1 MRASPTS
8 NTLRNF
14 ASCFVLFVFWFVAM
28 GHQIL
33 IIEMR
38 HYNTSF
44 HHPFHYF
51 DYSFNSGFL
60 KTYLLC
66 RLLPLCRHYCPLNA
80 DYPMCG
86 DFSQCLLIP
95 WSPSSRKTPGDCL
108 LFRELVSRLES
119 RRGRMERPPGPQY
132 MDQNTHFSM
141 PSSTECKN
149 SYIAIH
155 HSFPSQHLHRKP
167 SNGLDS

>member
-1 MRASPTS
+1 MPASPTL

-14 ASCFVLFVFWFVAM
+14 ASCFVLFVFLFVAM

-38 HYNTSF
+38 HYSTSS

-51 DYSFNSGFL
+51 YYSFNFGFL
-60 KTYLLC
+60 KTYLLY
-66 RLLPLCRHYCPLNA
+66 RLLPLSRRCHLLNA

-86 DFSQCLLIP
+86 DFSQFLLIP
-95 WSPSSRKTPGDCL
+95 WSPSSRKTPRDCL
-108 LFRELVSRLES
+108 LFRELVSRLGS

-132 MDQNTHFSM
+132 MDQNTHFGM
-141 PSSTECKN
+141 PSSIECKSSN
-149 SYIAIH
+149 IAIH

-167 SNGLDS
+167 SNGLGS